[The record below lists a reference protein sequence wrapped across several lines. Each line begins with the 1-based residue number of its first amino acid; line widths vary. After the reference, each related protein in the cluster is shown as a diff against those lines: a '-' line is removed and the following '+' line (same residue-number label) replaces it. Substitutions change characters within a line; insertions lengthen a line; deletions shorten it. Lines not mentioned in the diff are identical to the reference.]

1 MTSSV
6 SPEKRIKVGVI
17 FGGRSP
23 EHEVSLVSAASVI
36 GALDPQKYEVLP
48 IGITPEGRWLASSD
62 AMKLLKE
69 KTPVDRYPEHTI
81 VPNPLHRGLISLN
94 RSLTSPALYRV
105 DVLFP
110 ILHGVFG
117 EDGTIQ
123 GLFELAGIP
132 YVGAGVLGSAIGMD
146 KVIQKQL
153 LRQAGIPVAP
163 DMWFTSDEF
172 NKNRKKILASV
183 SRSIRFPAFVKPAN
197 LGSSI
202 GISKALNVK
211 ELEAAINLASGYDRK
226 ILVEKAV
233 PRAREIECSVLG
245 NDNPV
250 ASVPGEV
257 IPSNEFY
264 DYDAKYVDGKSKAI
278 VPAKLPGPMVRKIQD
293 LSIRAFR
300 VLDCA
305 GMARV
310 DFLVPAASPKVFL
323 NELNTIPGF
332 TSISMYPKL
341 WQASGLSYPDLLDR
355 LIQLALERYEARSH
369 LQTAYKPKSGWYKQ

>member
-1 MTSSV
+1 V
-6 SPEKRIKVGVI
+6 EKRIKVGVI

-36 GALDPQKYEVLP
+36 RALDPKKYEILP
-48 IGITPEGRWLASSD
+48 IGITPEGRWLASTD
-62 AMKLLKE
+62 ALKLLKE
-69 KTPVDRYPEHTI
+69 KTSVERYPEHTI
-81 VPNPLHRGLISLN
+81 VPNPRHHGLLSLN
-94 RSLTSPALYRV
+94 RSLTNPALYHV

-110 ILHGVFG
+110 VLHGVFG

-153 LRQAGIPVAP
+153 LREDGIPVTA
-163 DMWFTSDEF
+163 DLWFTSDEF
-172 NKNRKKILASV
+172 NKNRKKLLASAA
-183 SRSIRFPAFVKPAN
+183 RSIRFPAFVKPAN

-202 GISKALNVK
+202 GISKVRNVK
-211 ELEAAINLASGYDRK
+211 ELEVAIDLASTYDRK

-245 NDNPV
+245 NDDPS
-250 ASVPGEV
+250 ASLPGEV
-257 IPSNEFY
+257 VPSNEFY

-278 VPAKLPGPMVRKIQD
+278 VPAKLPKSVIRKIRD
-293 LSIRAFR
+293 LSVRAFR
-300 VLDCA
+300 ILDCA

-310 DFLVPAASPKVFL
+310 DFLVPAGTTRVFL
-323 NELNTIPGF
+323 NEINTIPGF

-341 WQASGLSYPDLLDR
+341 WEASGLSYPDLLDR
-355 LIQLALERYEARSH
+355 LIQLALERHETRSR
-369 LQTAYKPKSGWYKQ
+369 LQTTYRPKTGWYKE

>member
-1 MTSSV
+1 MANSV
-6 SPEKRIKVGVI
+6 HQEKRIKVGVI

-23 EHEVSLVSAASVI
+23 EHEVSIVSAASI
-36 GALDPQKYEVLP
+36 IRALNPEKYEVLP
-48 IGITPEGRWLASSD
+48 IAITPEGRWLASPD
-62 AMKLLKE
+62 ALNLLKE
-69 KTPVDRYPEHTI
+69 KVPVEQYPEHTI
-81 VPNPLHRGLISLN
+81 IANPQHRGLTSLN
-94 RSLTSPALYRV
+94 RSLTGPALYHV

-110 ILHGVFG
+110 VLHGIFG

-153 LRQAGIPVAP
+153 LRQAGIPVTR
-163 DMWFTSDEF
+163 DLWFTSDEF
-172 NKNRKKILASV
+172 KRNRKKILES
-183 SRSIRFPAFVKPAN
+183 STRTIRYPAFVKPAN

-202 GISKALNVK
+202 GISKARNVN
-211 ELEAAINLASGYDRK
+211 ELETAINLASRFDRK

-233 PRAREIECSVLG
+233 LKAREIECSVLG

-250 ASVPGEV
+250 ASVPGEIV
-257 IPSNEFY
+257 PSNEFY

-278 VPAKLPGPMVRKIQD
+278 VPAKLPKLMVRKIQD
-293 LSIRAFR
+293 LSVRAFR
-300 VLDCA
+300 TLDCA

-310 DFLVPAASPKVFL
+310 DFLVPAGSSKVFL
-323 NELNTIPGF
+323 SEINTIPGF

-341 WQASGLSYPDLLDR
+341 WEASGLSYPDLLDR
-355 LIQLALERYEARSH
+355 LIHLALERHEARSH
-369 LQTAYKPKSGWYKQ
+369 LQTTYKPKSGWYKQ